1 MNLRVTIYSIFFI
14 LKLIIR
20 LPGML
25 ISYYVKRRRAVGQF
39 RRELVAQGVPQDE
52 AKELGNLYPFKL
64 SEILTLTRGLSR
76 S

>member
-1 MNLRVTIYSIFFI
+1 MNVRVALSTTFFI

-25 ISYYVKRRRAVGQF
+25 ISYYLRRRSALGRF
-39 RRELVAQGVPQDE
+39 RRELVAQGVPPRE
-52 AKELGNLYPFKL
+52 ARELGKLYPFKL
-64 SEILTLTRGLSR
+64 GDVISVARGISR